1 MGTYN
6 PPCHNAHTLAAM
18 NTCKQLW
25 QHFVSHAIDLSINI
39 DIVIASY
46 PSAIEESQAFAACV
60 SKMGTF
66 QADDVTALI
75 SSIRPGTRIQ
85 LIDPIPS
92 KVKQILKVVDD
103 TNQVIVVMS
112 SPIGYPQDLVFYE
125 VRKKYELANQFLV
138 ELSHFRSC
146 DDVVPSP
153 VPSQSGRQSHAAFP
167 TWALIRKPTEPVSAH
182 PTYVDVINNEWVISF
197 SAIVG
202 FHERNALDQWM
213 QLGFDITKDKTFFRK
228 QNDEKMY
235 AVSVSINV
243 ALINSNTVCGA
254 CGIIRNYLA
263 KALGAQYKGIF
274 PYFQIFVGQLP
285 ASCLLT
291 ARILR
296 FLSLIPSVVALE
308 YIGHRHISSE
318 CLQKLPAIMFG
329 LPSSGNSWCYE
340 LHPFNIKRL
349 SMP

>member
-1 MGTYN
+1 MI
-6 PPCHNAHTLAAM
+6 L
-18 NTCKQLW
+18 
-25 QHFVSHAIDLSINI
+25 
-39 DIVIASY
+39 
-46 PSAIEESQAFAACV
+46 
-60 SKMGTF
+60 F
-66 QADDVTALI
+66 QV
-75 SSIRPGTRIQ
+75 RF
-85 LIDPIPS
+85 
-92 KVKQILKVVDD
+92 KQILKVIDD

-125 VRKKYELANQFLV
+125 VQKKYELANQFLV

-167 TWALIRKPTEPVSAH
+167 IWALIRKPAEPVSAH

-202 FHERNALDQWM
+202 FHERNTLDQWM
-213 QLGFDITKDKTFFRK
+213 QLGFVITKDKTFFRK

-243 ALINSNTVCGA
+243 ALINSNIVCGA

-263 KALGAQYKGIF
+263 QALGAQYKGIS

-285 ASCLLT
+285 ASLLLT
-291 ARILR
+291 LSTQIDRKDFEVLESYTICSCPGIHRSSTYIERVLAKAASHNVWAAFIRQFLVLR
-296 FLSLIPSVVALE
+296 ASPLQYQALINALRLECVDLPESIGKGAIKFVPDKVYFLVT
-308 YIGHRHISSE
+308 
-318 CLQKLPAIMFG
+318 
-329 LPSSGNSWCYE
+329 
-340 LHPFNIKRL
+340 
-349 SMP
+349 